1 MRPPRRARL
10 GTVAALSALSLVA
23 LGLGWSAGRRHP
35 APEPAPAVVPAT
47 TADVTRALMQEALS
61 LYAAGQFPRACDRFA
76 RAADADPASPARRED
91 VGRCFEG
98 WGWQALREGRPDEAL
113 LLFRQALGEAPDA
126 PSLWKGLGLAAV
138 HAGRPDEALGPL
150 ESAVRA
156 EFDADVR
163 LLLAHLYDQR
173 DSPDRAIAHLRAVLE
188 RQPDHEAARR
198 LLEKVER
205 ERRAEAGF
213 ARIVTPRFVVKYR
226 GARGEEAR
234 RAVVAALDAAADRV
248 GRTLGY
254 APSERISV
262 VLYEERQWENVTRVH
277 GWATGLFD
285 GKIRLPLPPTL
296 PPAAELERLI
306 VHEYAHAAVHHLSRG
321 RAPRWLHEGLA
332 QALEGAVA
340 DPMLR
345 VPGSLTLGGVEALVT
360 DADPLRARTG
370 YDIALWVVRDLLDR
384 GGMEAMRELL
394 ARLAAGDGIDDA
406 TRRVYGLR
414 MAEIESQWRRLLGG

>member
-1 MRPPRRARL
+1 VRPPRRARL

-61 LYAAGQFPRACDRFA
+61 LYAAGQFPRACERFA

-156 EFDADVR
+156 EFDVDVR

-248 GRTLGY
+248 GRALGY

-262 VLYEERQWENVTRVH
+262 VLYEERQWEKVTRVH

-332 QALEGAVA
+332 QALEGAAA

-360 DADPLRARTG
+360 DADPVRARAG
-370 YDIALWVVRDLLDR
+370 YDIALWVVGDLLDR